1 MSPSVRA
8 DRKALIQREL
18 DCYDDSPNK
27 RSYFLTFRGERISL
41 PVIRVNPSH
50 LFLNSKNSRIFVQ
63 VEGHAERAKVW
74 EDPDSQGAQDL
85 IIQLLRATP
94 EYKSLKDEL
103 KTLGQEEPGIVT
115 RDGTLING
123 NTRAAALLELGV
135 DGIDVAVLPETAT
148 PDDLISVEMKLQML
162 QLTHQHYSFTN
173 QLLMM
178 RRYLDSGKSW
188 QDLAKEMNW
197 QKLAERRINQHMRWL
212 DYIEEL
218 RELSDGRLG
227 YEAFDNKKEHLK
239 NLDDDYQGLLSDDRE
254 AAEDLKWTRLTAL
267 VLGVNKDQIRA
278 MGEDFVSEE
287 MKVRIDSPAMSSFMK
302 RFAKEPEAVNDGLDD
317 IIGVSNDLNC
327 PFEMRAVAMEVLS
340 SRDLSFPEG
349 DMPLGFTGELAELK
363 ESMTDAA
370 DDLILKNKRQG
381 RLENPVISLKMAREK
396 LDDVIHQ
403 FEQVADEED
412 FKNGDFK
419 YVLNKVDAQ
428 VKELVSMLAKVQ

>member
-1 MSPSVRA
+1 M
-8 DRKALIQREL
+8 
-18 DCYDDSPNK
+18 
-27 RSYFLTFRGERISL
+27 
-41 PVIRVNPSH
+41 
-50 LFLNSKNSRIFVQ
+50 
-63 VEGHAERAKVW
+63 
-74 EDPDSQGAQDL
+74 
-85 IIQLLRATP
+85 
-94 EYKSLKDEL
+94 
-103 KTLGQEEPGIVT
+103 GQEEPGIVT

-123 NTRAAALLELGV
+123 NTRAAALLDLGV

-218 RELSDGRLG
+218 RELSGGRLG

-302 RFAKEPEAVNDGLDD
+302 RFAKQPEAVNDGLDD